1 MKCSFVKLAEE
12 ILPEGRNFFRSKSEK
27 ELKTWKKKLKIF
39 SVEVFLW
46 TQRIQTWQTHRK
58 IFDKTPN
65 FFAQC
70 QKKIRKAYDFRQKIS
85 FKLFL
90 WTRRMQLW
98 QPRCKFFD
106 NSRNFSAQCPQI
118 IKKSD
123 SFFVENICF
132 LKVLLKTG
140 RKPFRQLHQKNIN
153 RKIFRSMS
161 KVDQFFFQNNSCR
174 QNVHSLLRMQFS
186 QTFRKKRPKGRKILL
201 SMSKNENFSSKCSFG
216 HVECSFQYTAEKFSP
231 KGPFFSLNVLKY
243 LNISFFQK
251 EFLSSKCWAGLLES
265 SFDKPVEKFPTKAEI
280 FSLKVQK
287 QI

>member
-1 MKCSFVKLAEE
+1 MQFCQTCWRNLAGGPKFFPVRVRKKNWKLE
-12 ILPEGRNFFRSKSEK
+12 
-27 ELKTWKKKLKIF
+27 KKLKIF

-70 QKKIRKAYDFRQKIS
+70 QKKIRKAYDLRQKIS
-85 FKLFL
+85 FKLLL
-90 WTRRMQLW
+90 WTRGMQLW

-106 NSRNFSAQCPQI
+106 KSRNFSAQCPQI

-123 SFFVENICF
+123 NFFVENFCF

-153 RKIFRSMS
+153 TKIFCSMS

-186 QTFRKKRPKGRKILL
+186 QTFRKKRPKA
-201 SMSKNENFSSKCSFG
+201 ENIYSQCPKMKTFLRSFPLD
-216 HVECSFQYTAEKFSP
+216 T
-231 KGPFFSLNVLKY
+231 
-243 LNISFFQK
+243 
-251 EFLSSKCWAGLLES
+251 
-265 SFDKPVEKFPTKAEI
+265 
-280 FSLKVQK
+280 
-287 QI
+287 